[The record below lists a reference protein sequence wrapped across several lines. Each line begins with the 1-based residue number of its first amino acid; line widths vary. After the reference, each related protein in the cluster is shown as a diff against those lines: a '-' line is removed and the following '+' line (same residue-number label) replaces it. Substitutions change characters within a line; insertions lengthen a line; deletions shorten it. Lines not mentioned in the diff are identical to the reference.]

1 MPSNM
6 SSHKRKRP
14 QHDEEEEDGSEYFS
28 EVSVDPSDDD
38 EIDISSALTGKRIR
52 AKVSKPGSGQGPIN
66 NGKDVSSDEDEGD
79 IIRMS
84 ISKRNVK
91 SGTEV
96 LKKTKGKKIVKGE
109 VGGGSFQSM
118 GS

>member
-66 NGKDVSSDEDEGD
+66 NGKDVSSDEDEG
-79 IIRMS
+79 
-84 ISKRNVK
+84 KRVVK
-91 SGTEV
+91 SAREKRLEEMEGAGKQMDNA
-96 LKKTKGKKIVKGE
+96 LKINDWVAISNGA
-109 VGGGSFQSM
+109 
-118 GS
+118 